1 MKGNVTFMNEL
12 REPKFADEGS
22 SDYEVYTRTDELLV
36 LQPEPSTWKH
46 RDELLFTVVHQSS
59 ELWLKLAIAEI
70 DYAVVNISQD
80 SIQAACRYLVRARD
94 CINYTTSQ
102 LPMLEKMTPWDYQH
116 VRTALG
122 HGSGFDSPG
131 FRNLRNSLKTLV
143 ESVQAALA
151 RSQLSLQDL
160 YLNVEANEAL
170 YSLVELLVDIDEALM
185 IWRSVHV
192 KVIERT
198 IGGTVSGTQG
208 TPVEVVRNLRDR
220 SVMEELWEVRDELT
234 GRADRELVT
243 DG

>member
-1 MKGNVTFMNEL
+1 MNDL
-12 REPKFADEGS
+12 REPKFAGENS
-22 SDYEVYTRTDELLV
+22 SDYEVYIRTDELLA
-36 LQPEPSTWKH
+36 LQPEPESWKH

-70 DYAVVNISQD
+70 DHAVLNISQD
-80 SIQAACRYLVRARD
+80 SIQTACRFLVRARD
-94 CINYTTSQ
+94 CINYTTTQ

-131 FRNLRNSLKTLV
+131 FRNLRM
-143 ESVQAALA
+143 
-151 RSQLSLQDL
+151 SLQGLVGAVQVALVGANLTLTNL
-160 YLNVEANEAL
+160 YLHVEEHEAL

-198 IGGTVSGTQG
+198 IGGTVEGTQG
-208 TPVEVVRNLRDR
+208 TPVEIVRNLRDR
-220 SVMEELWEVRDELT
+220 SIMEELWEVRADLT
-234 GRADRELVT
+234 ERADRELSSN
-243 DG
+243 G

>member
-1 MKGNVTFMNEL
+1 MNDL

-22 SDYEVYTRTDELLV
+22 SDYEVYIRTDELLV
-36 LQPEPSTWKH
+36 LQPEPGTWKH

-59 ELWLKLAIAEI
+59 ELWLKLAVAEI
-70 DYAVVNISQD
+70 DHAVLNISQD
-80 SIQAACRYLVRARD
+80 SIQAACRFLVRARD
-94 CINYTTSQ
+94 CINYTTTQ

-131 FRNLRNSLKTLV
+131 FRNLRNSLKGLV
-143 ESVQAALA
+143 EGVQAALVRA
-151 RSQLSLQDL
+151 SLTLEEL
-160 YLNVEANEAL
+160 YLSVEEHEAL

-220 SVMEELWEVRDELT
+220 SIMDELWEVRVDLT
-234 GRADRELVT
+234 GRADRELVG

>member
-1 MKGNVTFMNEL
+1 
-12 REPKFADEGS
+12 
-22 SDYEVYTRTDELLV
+22 
-36 LQPEPSTWKH
+36 
-46 RDELLFTVVHQSS
+46 
-59 ELWLKLAIAEI
+59 
-70 DYAVVNISQD
+70 
-80 SIQAACRYLVRARD
+80 
-94 CINYTTSQ
+94 
-102 LPMLEKMTPWDYQH
+102 MLEKMTPWDYQH

>member
-1 MKGNVTFMNEL
+1 
-12 REPKFADEGS
+12 
-22 SDYEVYTRTDELLV
+22 
-36 LQPEPSTWKH
+36 
-46 RDELLFTVVHQSS
+46 
-59 ELWLKLAIAEI
+59 
-70 DYAVVNISQD
+70 
-80 SIQAACRYLVRARD
+80 
-94 CINYTTSQ
+94 
-102 LPMLEKMTPWDYQH
+102 
-116 VRTALG
+116 
-122 HGSGFDSPG
+122 
-131 FRNLRNSLKTLV
+131 LV

>member
-1 MKGNVTFMNEL
+1 MNEL

-22 SDYEVYTRTDELLV
+22 SDYEVYIRTDQLLA
-36 LQPEPSTWKH
+36 LQPEPETWKH

-80 SIQAACRYLVRARD
+80 CVQAASRYLVRARD
-94 CINYTTSQ
+94 CIQYTTAQ

-131 FRNLRNSLKTLV
+131 FRNLRVSLKELV
-143 ESVQAALA
+143 ESVQAVLV
-151 RSQLSLQDL
+151 RSHLSLEEL

-198 IGGTVSGTQG
+198 IGGTVNGTQG

-220 SVMEELWEVRDELT
+220 SIMDELWDVRVDLT
-234 GRADRELVT
+234 ERADRELANHA
-243 DG
+243 